1 MGKGIL
7 FDSGGLNLKDTDSI
21 TNMFL
26 DKHAACSCFVAF
38 EAIVKSQLKINVTVS
53 LGFAENFISSNSYRP
68 SDIIKSRKGLT
79 IKIADTDAEGRL
91 VLADAMNWT
100 QENYKID
107 KMIEISTLTYSCMKG
122 LGRFH
127 AGVYSNN

>member
-1 MGKGIL
+1 
-7 FDSGGLNLKDTDSI
+7 
-21 TNMFL
+21 MFL

-79 IKIADTDAEGRL
+79 IKITDTDAEGRL